1 MKKILFVVVLLSTQL
16 CLAQTEGDRG
26 YRVKVGEQA
35 PHLSFSLMDGTP
47 VTNESLKGKV
57 VLLQFTASWC
67 GVCRKEMPHLESEVW
82 QRFKKNDFIL
92 LGIDL
97 KEEPEKVKLF
107 IEQTGISY
115 PMAIDSDGSLF
126 EIFTLP
132 NAGVTRNIVLDKE
145 GKIIFLSRLY
155 ERKEFEEM
163 IEVID
168 KELKKN

>member
-1 MKKILFVVVLLSTQL
+1 MKKLLFVAMLLFTQL
-16 CLAQTEGDRG
+16 CWAQTEGNRG
-26 YRVKVGEQA
+26 YKVKVGEQA
-35 PHLSFSLMDGTP
+35 PRLSFSLMDGTP
-47 VTNESLKGKV
+47 VSNESLKGKV
-57 VLLQFTASWC
+57 ALLQFTASWC
-67 GVCRKEMPHLESEVW
+67 GVCRKEMPYLESEIW
-82 QRFKKNDFIL
+82 QRFKNDDFIL

-97 KEEPEKVKLF
+97 KEKPEKVMRF

-163 IEVID
+163 IGVI
-168 KELKKN
+168 KRELQKN

>member
-26 YRVKVGEQA
+26 YRVKVGEQV
-35 PHLSFSLMDGTP
+35 PQLSFNLLDGTT
-47 VTNESLKGKV
+47 VSTENLKGKV
-57 VLLQFTASWC
+57 VVLQFTASWC

-82 QRFKKNDFIL
+82 QRFRKNDFIL

-97 KEEPEKVKLF
+97 KEEPGKVKQF
-107 IEQTGISY
+107 IEQTCISY
-115 PMAIDSDGSLF
+115 PMAIDSDGSMF
-126 EIFTLP
+126 ESFTLP

-155 ERKEFEEM
+155 ERKEFELM